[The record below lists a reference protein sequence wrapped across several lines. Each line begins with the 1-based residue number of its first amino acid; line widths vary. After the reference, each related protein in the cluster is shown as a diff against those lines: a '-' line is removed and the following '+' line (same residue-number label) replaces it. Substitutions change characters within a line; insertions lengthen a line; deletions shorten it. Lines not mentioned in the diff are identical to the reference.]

1 MTSSIS
7 IAISSAILRI
17 PSRCGRRS
25 VQISTQMAMCGQ
37 KMRLGSFGISQAGER
52 PTVPP
57 FKVAGADESYS
68 LHLHRHVKHSPLHT
82 LSMEAKASPN
92 CMSRYRGVLSLPL
105 PHYHLTSLTLPM

>member
-37 KMRLGSFGISQAGER
+37 KMQLGSFGISQAGER

-68 LHLHRHVKHSPLHT
+68 LHLHRHV
-82 LSMEAKASPN
+82 EALATV
-92 CMSRYRGVLSLPL
+92 RYQWKPRRRQIVCQVPRC
-105 PHYHLTSLTLPM
+105 